1 MISIGRRAAIGAA
14 LVAPMLAREAG
25 AQGNWPNRT
34 VRFIVPFAAGG
45 AADTS
50 ARAIGVK
57 LQEIIGQTLVVENRT
72 GGNAIIAANAL
83 LQSPADGYTFLVD
96 AANQITNPILMR
108 DIGFDYMTAFLPVTR
123 LAVFPQVIAVKHDFP
138 ARTIAEYIAL
148 ARARPGTISCGTPPA
163 AGMAHL
169 ALAQF
174 QMQAGIELVHA
185 PYRGGADAAR
195 DITAGSVDSVIITT
209 SSIRPPVQAGRARV
223 LAVTS
228 RERVAAM
235 PDVPT
240 LSESGFPGFDMND
253 WNGLFVAAGTPPAV
267 IARMQQAI
275 NQAVRDPAT
284 RARMDP
290 LGAVLM
296 GEPTAEFAAWLTAER
311 AVLRRV
317 IESARITI
325 G

>member
-1 MISIGRRAAIGAA
+1 MNAITRRATLGALLATPAIGT
-14 LVAPMLAREAG
+14 VAR
-25 AQGNWPNRT
+25 AQDNWPNRPI
-34 VRFIVPFAAGG
+34 RFVVAFAAGG
-45 AADTS
+45 AADTA
-50 ARAIGVK
+50 ARAIGAKV
-57 LQEIIGQTLVVENRT
+57 QEIIGQSVVVENRT
-72 GGNAIIAANAL
+72 GGNAIVAANAL

-138 ARTIAEYIAL
+138 TRTIQEFVER
-148 ARARPGTISCGTPPA
+148 ARQRPGTISCGTPPA

-174 QMQAGIELVHA
+174 QMLSRIELVHA

-195 DITAGSVDSVIITT
+195 DIAAGSVDSVLITT

-228 RERVAAM
+228 KDRVASI

-240 LSESGFPGFDMND
+240 LSESGLPGFDMND
-253 WNGLFVAAGTPPAV
+253 WNGLFAAAGTPPVAIQRLQAAV
-267 IARMQQAI
+267 SQA
-275 NQAVRDPAT
+275 ARDPAT

-290 LGAVLM
+290 LGAILM
-296 GEPTAEFAAWLTAER
+296 GEPTAEFTAWLANER
-311 AVLRRV
+311 TVLRRV
-317 IESARITI
+317 IEGARITI